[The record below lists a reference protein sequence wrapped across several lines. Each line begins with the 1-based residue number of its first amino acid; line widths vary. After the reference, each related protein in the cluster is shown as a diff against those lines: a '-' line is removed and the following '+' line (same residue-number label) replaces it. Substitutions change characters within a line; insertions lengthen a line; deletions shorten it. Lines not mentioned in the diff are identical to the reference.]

1 MIILDVIFFC
11 SANTFRFRVG
21 AKTRCIHPRID
32 LCIFSCFSVCF
43 FFSRFFTTAAFTSV
57 FAELF
62 VRFGCLVASIN
73 CHKALLIG
81 ILHAPLTYF
90 DQTPSG
96 RILSRFSKDIDVVDV
111 GLPEII
117 KWLLYCATEVI
128 FGTFSFFKAH

>member
-1 MIILDVIFFC
+1 MFGSIL
-11 SANTFRFRVG
+11 
-21 AKTRCIHPRID
+21 
-32 LCIFSCFSVCF
+32 LCFSVYIFPFYF
-43 FFSRFFTTAAFTSV
+43 FLSRIVAFSSV

-62 VRFGCLVASIN
+62 VRFGCLAASIN

-81 ILHAPLTYF
+81 ILHAPIIFF

-117 KWLLYCATEVI
+117 KWLLYCAAEVI
-128 FGTFSFFKAH
+128 CPFSIAENTKRIM